1 MIARLFWSLLSALQ
15 LGFLAGQGVLAYLGV
30 FFGPSFLIIGIQ
42 IVPLLVF
49 RRRRDGAYLT

>member
-1 MIARLFWSLLSALQ
+1 LLAVQ

-30 FFGPSFLIIGIQ
+30 FFGPSLLLIGIQ